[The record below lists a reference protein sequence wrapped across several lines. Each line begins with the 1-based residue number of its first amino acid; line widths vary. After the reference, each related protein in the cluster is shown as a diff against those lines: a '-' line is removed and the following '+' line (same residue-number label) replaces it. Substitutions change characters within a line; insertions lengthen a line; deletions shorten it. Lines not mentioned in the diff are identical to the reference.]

1 MRILYDHQVFTWQRY
16 GGISRYFYE
25 LITRMAV
32 EPGVDVSLFLGMHVN
47 QYGLERCRGSFADFW
62 GIQRPAIPKT
72 NKFFSGV
79 NRLLFPRFLR
89 RSCPDIYHATY
100 YGQQGG
106 QFDGARIITV
116 YDMIHERF
124 PSTFPWYDRT
134 ALNKRSS
141 MNRADG
147 IICIS
152 EATKRDVMELVGIPG
167 DRITVIYLGSS
178 LNAEVTEPPVIQ
190 RSYILYVGQRAGYKN
205 FDRLAQA
212 VARSEQIRRNF
223 RLICFGGG
231 PFTKGEQQRAMS
243 LGIGNIVQ
251 HISGTDAI
259 LANLYKYAAV
269 YVCPSLYEGF
279 GIPTLEAMQM
289 GCPVLV
295 GRSSSLTEV
304 AGPAGCYF
312 DPNNSEDLS
321 DKLETIVL
329 NEGVRGRL
337 TALGLA
343 QAQLFSWDRCARE
356 TLEFYRSRLA
366 RGTG

>member
-1 MRILYDHQVFTWQRY
+1 MRILYDHQVFNWQRY

-25 LITRMAV
+25 LITRMTA
-32 EPGVDVSLFLGMHVN
+32 EPDVDISLFLGMHVN
-47 QYGLERCRGSFADFW
+47 RYGLERYRGSFVDFW
-62 GIQRPAIPKT
+62 GIRRPAIPRT
-72 NKFFSGV
+72 NKLFSGV

-89 RSCPDIYHATY
+89 RSRPDIYHATY
-100 YGQQGG
+100 YAPQGG

-124 PSTFPWYDRT
+124 PSAFPWYDRT
-134 ALNKRSS
+134 ARNKRSS
-141 MNRADG
+141 MDRADG

-152 EATKRDVMELVGIPG
+152 ESTKRDVMELVGIPG
-167 DRITVIYLGSS
+167 DRITVTYLGSS
-178 LNAEVTEPPVIQ
+178 LNAAVTDPPLIEG
-190 RSYILYVGQRAGYKN
+190 SYILYVGQRAGYKN
-205 FDRLAQA
+205 FERLAQA
-212 VARSEQIRRNF
+212 VARSEQVRRNF
-223 RLICFGGG
+223 RIICFGGG
-231 PFTKGEQQRAMS
+231 PFTKGERERALS
-243 LGIGNIVQ
+243 IGIGHIVQ
-251 HISGTDAI
+251 HITGTDAV

-295 GRSSSLTEV
+295 SRTSSLPEI

-312 DPNNSEDLS
+312 DPTDSDDLS
-321 DKLETIVL
+321 GKLEKIVL
-329 NEGVRGRL
+329 DEGVRGRL

-356 TLEFYRSRLA
+356 TLDFYRSRLA
-366 RGTG
+366 RDAG